1 MIKDKSPIQ
10 KGNYIILR
18 DKLIGKGRHSFI
30 YDCINELDKQTPF
43 CAKIF
48 FNTTI
53 PRTLQFDKL
62 KNINNTNLLKY
73 YEIFEHNKDVIIIME
88 KCDCNLKNIIDKQ
101 PLSELDTYQLLRQFL
116 SGYQTLID
124 VDLDLRELKP
134 ANILVK
140 NNVYK
145 ISNYGISSLYKVV
158 EGETKPFSAPE
169 IFYEK
174 EQTRIK
180 DIFSL
185 GLVLYFGF
193 YNQLPY
199 TYRSAVD
206 QVAFF
211 RQIKSI
217 NFEIKKE
224 IPLNLKQLLQ
234 SMIIYDPSQRI
245 KIEELQLQFNI
256 ENKVI

>member
-10 KGNYIILR
+10 KGNYIIFR
-18 DKLIGKGRHSFI
+18 DRLIGKGRHSFI
-30 YDCINELDKQTPF
+30 YDCVNELDKQTQY

-48 FNTTI
+48 FNTSI
-53 PRTLQFDKL
+53 PRTLKIENL
-62 KNINNTNLLKY
+62 KNIDNVNLLKY

-88 KCDCNLKNIIDKQ
+88 KCDGNLKAIIDKQ
-101 PLSELDTYQLLRQFL
+101 PLTEKDTFNFLRQFL
-116 SGYQTLID
+116 GGYQTIID

-145 ISNYGISSLYKVV
+145 ISNYGISSLYKVLD
-158 EGETKPFSAPE
+158 GETKAFSAPE

-185 GLVLYFGF
+185 GLVLYFAF

-199 TYRSAVD
+199 SYRSAVD
-206 QVAFF
+206 QIAFF
-211 RQIKSI
+211 RQIKQI
-217 NFEIKKE
+217 DFEIKKE
-224 IPLNLKQLLQ
+224 GPLKLKQLLQ
-234 SMIIYDPSQRI
+234 SMIIYEPSKRI
-245 KIEELQLQFNI
+245 TIDDLQLQLDMDN
-256 ENKVI
+256 NVI